1 MRNVRLTLA
10 ATLIAGTAASIANA
24 AVLSNDFT
32 REVGVIVLNATA
44 SDAVTIS
51 GSGVM
56 RVPRI
61 LVNSADDDSIV
72 VSGNGTLRA
81 RYIQTCGE
89 TSFGNAA
96 EVTGLVLTNCAA
108 VENPFEALL
117 MPDPAVYGPD
127 NGYQKFQGGDH
138 VLDPGYFSG
147 GIELRA
153 NARLQLNPGNYYIDG
168 IGFKALSGTIVGTGV
183 TIHMIGGAFD
193 LGGNA
198 DVNLEAPT
206 SGPYE
211 GIAVCQDP
219 ANSNDFDM
227 RGGSGFTIRGTIY
240 APSAHAIITGN
251 GGVNGAE
258 PFFGDL
264 MVADTIA
271 IGGNGAIRVG
281 EWQIA
286 GNLPTAPLYD

>member
-1 MRNVRLTLA
+1 MRNVRLMLG

-24 AVLSNDFT
+24 GVLSNDFT
-32 REVGVIVLNATA
+32 REVGLIVLNP
-44 SDAVTIS
+44 DVCNAVTIS

-61 LVNSADDDSIV
+61 LVNSSNDESIV

-81 RYIQTCGE
+81 RYIHTAGY

-96 EVTGLVLTNCAA
+96 EVTGLVLRNAGA
-108 VENPFEALL
+108 VENPFENLV
-117 MPDPAVYGPD
+117 MPDSADYGPD
-127 NGYQKFQGGDH
+127 NGYQKFQGGSH
-138 VLDPGYFSG
+138 VIDPGYYSG
-147 GIELRA
+147 GIEIKA
-153 NARLQLNPGNYYIDG
+153 NARVQLMPGNYYLDG
-168 IGFKALSGTIVGTGV
+168 LGFKALSGTIVGTGV

-198 DVNLEAPT
+198 DVSLEAPT
-206 SGPYE
+206 SGDYE
-211 GIAVCQDP
+211 GIVVCQDP
-219 ANSNDFDM
+219 GNTNAFDM
-227 RGGSGFTIRGTIY
+227 RGGSDFTVRGTVY
-240 APSAHAIITGN
+240 APSAHVTITGN
-251 GGVNGAE
+251 GGVDGAE

-264 MVADTIA
+264 MVCDTVA

-281 EWQIA
+281 EWIIA